1 MSDKDPFLMI
11 GLHRLAAERGD
22 GFAPELLQL
31 LLERGRRDLQAAR
44 PMDLDVAD
52 DPMQH
57 GSDAKAPGCGNDNVV
72 AFPVRAKRNPGR

>member
-1 MSDKDPFLMI
+1 MSDGDPFLMI

-22 GFAPELLQL
+22 GFAPELVQL

-44 PMDLDVAD
+44 PADLDVSG

-57 GSDAKAPGCGNDNVV
+57 DPKAKARAGGNDNVV
-72 AFPVRAKRNPGR
+72 AFPLRATLNSGR